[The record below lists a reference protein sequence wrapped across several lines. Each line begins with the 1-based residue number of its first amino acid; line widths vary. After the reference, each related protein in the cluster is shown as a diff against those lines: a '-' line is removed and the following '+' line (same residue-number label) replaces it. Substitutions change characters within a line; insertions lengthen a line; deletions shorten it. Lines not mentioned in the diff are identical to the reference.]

1 MEKEENLPTPENE
14 DPVESDSSEAEQ
26 TDEQTDEEKDES
38 VDRLKSKLD
47 DAYGKQDDLKSK
59 YLRSVADLENLRK
72 RSIRD
77 REDAVQRTRSQIISD
92 LLPAIDAFQLGF
104 AEAKKHEQ
112 SSNFAEGFSMAMT
125 MMETTLSEYG
135 LKVIDPTGE
144 KFDAKLHEAIG
155 YEESDD
161 CEEGHVITTVRTGY
175 RIGERLLRPASV
187 ILAKASSGEGKA
199 D

>member
-1 MEKEENLPTPENE
+1 MEKEENLPTDQNE
-14 DPVESDSSEAEQ
+14 EPVESDVEDQCLQ
-26 TDEQTDEEKDES
+26 TDQNDDPVQSDVEHDKQSEEEKDES

-59 YLRSVADLENLRK
+59 YLRAVADLENLRK

-92 LLPAIDAFQLGF
+92 LLPVICF
-104 AEAKKHEQ
+104 
-112 SSNFAEGFSMAMT
+112 SNRLCGSEKLEPTSFAEGFSMAMT
-125 MMETTLSEYG
+125 LMEKTLSEYG

-144 KFDAKLHEAIG
+144 SFDAKLHEAIG

-161 CEEGHVITTVRTGY
+161 
-175 RIGERLLRPASV
+175 
-187 ILAKASSGEGKA
+187 
-199 D
+199 